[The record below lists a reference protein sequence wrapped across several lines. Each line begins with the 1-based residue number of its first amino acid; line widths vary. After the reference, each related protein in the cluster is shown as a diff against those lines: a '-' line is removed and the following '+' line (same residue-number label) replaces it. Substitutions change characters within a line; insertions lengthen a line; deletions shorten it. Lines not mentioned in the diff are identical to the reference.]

1 MGCIDRW
8 RQPALSCFLAVV
20 TTLSNF
26 VDGLLATHFGRFR
39 KLERHMRYK
48 NLLPVPRCHADPA
61 SRLVTRTELDKYK
74 DRGSQALENALERE
88 NFPVFVGNIKDFDSA
103 RNKWLAHYNR
113 EWQNSG
119 RRAFPPIGRSSGSRW
134 SNGPDSEDEN
144 VVDDF
149 EDELVV
155 MAEVHA
161 YFEVAHKVSNRPALL
176 STH

>member
-1 MGCIDRW
+1 MSD
-8 RQPALSCFLAVV
+8 
-20 TTLSNF
+20 F

-48 NLLPVPRCHADPA
+48 SLPPVPRCDTDPA

-88 NFPVFVGNIKDFDSA
+88 NFPVFAGNIKDFDSA
-103 RNKWLAHYNR
+103 RKKWLAHYKH
-113 EWQNSG
+113 ECQNYG
-119 RRAFPPIGRSSGSRW
+119 RRAFSIGRSSNSECSDPG
-134 SNGPDSEDEN
+134 SEDEN
-144 VVDDF
+144 AVIDDF

-161 YFEVAHKVSNRPALL
+161 YFEVAHKVNNHPAQL
-176 STH
+176 STR

>member
-1 MGCIDRW
+1 MIGCIDRW
-8 RQPALSCFLAVV
+8 RQPALSCFLTVV
-20 TTLSNF
+20 TTMSDF

-48 NLLPVPRCHADPA
+48 CLPPVPRCNTDPA

-88 NFPVFVGNIKDFDSA
+88 NFPVFAGNIKDFDSA
-103 RNKWLAHYNR
+103 RKKWLAHYKH
-113 EWQNSG
+113 ECQNYG
-119 RRAFPPIGRSSGSRW
+119 RRSFPIGRSSNSECSDPG
-134 SNGPDSEDEN
+134 SEDEN
-144 VVDDF
+144 VVIDDF

-161 YFEVAHKVSNRPALL
+161 YFEVAHKVNNRPAQL
-176 STH
+176 STR

>member
-1 MGCIDRW
+1 MIGCIDRW
-8 RQPALSCFLAVV
+8 RQPALSCFLTIV
-20 TTLSNF
+20 TTMSDF

-48 NLLPVPRCHADPA
+48 SLPPVPRCDTDPA

-88 NFPVFVGNIKDFDSA
+88 NFPVFAGNIKDFDSA
-103 RNKWLAHYNR
+103 RKKWLAHYKH
-113 EWQNSG
+113 ECQNYG
-119 RRAFPPIGRSSGSRW
+119 RRAFPIGRSSNSECSDPG
-134 SNGPDSEDEN
+134 SEDEN
-144 VVDDF
+144 VVIDDF

-161 YFEVAHKVSNRPALL
+161 YFEVAHKVNNRPAQL
-176 STH
+176 STR

>member
-20 TTLSNF
+20 TTLSDF

-48 NLLPVPRCHADPA
+48 SLPPVPRCDTDPA
-61 SRLVTRTELDKYK
+61 SRLVTRAELDKYK

-88 NFPVFVGNIKDFDSA
+88 KFPVFVGNIKDFDSA
-103 RNKWLAHYNR
+103 RKKYLAHFKHQ
-113 EWQNSG
+113 WQNSERG
-119 RRAFPPIGRSSGSRW
+119 PFPVARSPNSIW
-134 SNGPDSEDEN
+134 SNPGSEDEN
-144 VVDDF
+144 VDIDDF

-161 YFEVAHKVSNRPALL
+161 YFEVAYRVSNRPAQL
-176 STH
+176 STR